1 MLCFYYPSYT
11 CAVSG
16 QDWSVVLILDPRTL
30 QNINGRLDGNCV
42 DEKRNSSSVKD
53 KQTAP
58 VSLRKRLGTLVRMK
72 FLWGWK
78 LWIPYR

>member
-1 MLCFYYPSYT
+1 MLCFYYPAYT

-58 VSLRKRLGTLVRMK
+58 VSLRKRLGTLCSHEVSMGMEIMDT
-72 FLWGWK
+72 L
-78 LWIPYR
+78 